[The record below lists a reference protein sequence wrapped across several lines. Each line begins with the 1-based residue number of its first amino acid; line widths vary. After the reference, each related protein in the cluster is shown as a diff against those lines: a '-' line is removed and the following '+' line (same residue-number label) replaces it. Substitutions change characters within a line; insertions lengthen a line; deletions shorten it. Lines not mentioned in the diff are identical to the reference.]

1 MTTFDQILPVVAK
14 IFGAHREVL
23 SRLDWLLI
31 NRDLYGR
38 VRLIAPESLQE
49 DAAKREAL
57 EGLVATV
64 TERLGSHAY
73 PPNSGILYE
82 TDKDVACQGTARV
95 PLEGHANVWVV
106 DRLATEGDWAQIA
119 PETQGPPRIVFF
131 SIKGGVGRS
140 TALAATAWWLAQAGR
155 RVLVLDLDLESPGL
169 SSSLLPAERQP
180 MYGITDWLVED
191 LVDNADVVLENL
203 IATSDLSHDGE
214 IYVVPAHGADP
225 GEYVAKLGRVWM
237 PKIQPDGA
245 REPWSSR
252 LLRLLQALEKRI
264 HPNLVLIDSRAG
276 IDEVASACVTDL
288 GANLVLLFALE
299 GSQTWSGYRILFE
312 HWRRAGVAER
322 IRERLKSVAALVP
335 EVDRIDYLEGLRECA
350 YQVFVEALYDEIA
363 PPPPDAIER
372 EMVGDREMWR
382 VRQFVEGW
390 NFDEADEGAPH
401 YPWVVH
407 WHRSFA
413 GLRSLQ
419 GRLAVIDAQEVK
431 SIFGPLIE
439 GVIGALDSENANV

>member
-1 MTTFDQILPVVAK
+1 MLTFDDIEPAIKETLA
-14 IFGAHREVL
+14 AHADALEGL
-23 SRLDWLLI
+23 EWLLI

-38 VRLIAPESLQE
+38 VRLIAPETVQE
-49 DAAKREAL
+49 EEAAREAL
-57 EGLVATV
+57 GRLAITVA
-64 TERLGSHAY
+64 ERLGSHAY
-73 PPNSGILYE
+73 PPDSAILYE
-82 TDKDVACQGTARV
+82 ADRELACQGAATV
-95 PLEGHANVWVV
+95 PLDGHANVWVV
-106 DRLATEGDWAQIA
+106 DRLATEGNWAQIA
-119 PETQGPPRIVFF
+119 PETQGPPRIVLF

-140 TALAATAWWLAQAGR
+140 TALAATAWWLAQAGK

-169 SSSLLPAERQP
+169 SSSLLPPDRQP
-180 MYGITDWLVED
+180 KYGITDWLVED
-191 LVDNADVVLENL
+191 LVDNADAVFDSL

-225 GEYVAKLGRVWM
+225 GEYVGKLGRVWM
-237 PKIQPDGA
+237 PKAQADGT

-252 LLRLLQALEKRI
+252 LQRLLQALEERI
-264 HPNLVLIDSRAG
+264 RPDVVLIDSRAG
-276 IDEVASACVTDL
+276 IDEVASTCVTDL

-312 HWRRAGVAER
+312 HWRRAGVAGL
-322 IRERLKSVAALVP
+322 IRERLKSVAAMVP
-335 EVDRIDYLEGLRECA
+335 EVDRIDYLEGLRERA
-350 YQVFVEALYDEIA
+350 YQVFVDALYDEIA
-363 PPPPDAIER
+363 PPPPEAIER
-372 EMVGDREMWR
+372 EKVGDREVWR

-419 GRLAVIDAQEVK
+419 GRLAVIDAPEVN
-431 SIFGPLIE
+431 SIFGPLID
-439 GVIGALDSENANV
+439 GVIGALDSENTNV